1 MATEGPL
8 VHDGA
13 QCVAGANL
21 YNPAV
26 PLLGVN
32 GSGQFLAVVL
42 TAARTVGIAS
52 SLTVPI
58 YGILQNTPMAT
69 DPADVGISGI
79 SKAVAGGVI
88 AFGNELSINASGQ
101 LILWATGGAK
111 MKVGMALEPAVLNQV
126 FTMLIYTPN
135 VSVLT

>member
-42 TAARTVGIAS
+42 TAARTVGISAA
-52 SLTVPI
+52 LTGTTPM
-58 YGILQNTPMAT
+58 YGVLQNTPMAT

-79 SKAVAGGVI
+79 TKAVGGATV
-88 AFGNELSINASGQ
+88 AFGVELMVNASGQ
-101 LILWATGGAK
+101 FIAWTTGNY
-111 MKVGMALEPAVLNQV
+111 KVGLSLEPFVLNQV
-126 FTMLIYTPN
+126 FTMMIYG
-135 VSVLT
+135 SGIKL